1 MENQI
6 SADSLVNQKIKM
18 DAEARESINKS
29 RRKAGKGKRGIL
41 KSQSKGSHSVENRVG
56 IDRRRKYSI

>member
-1 MENQI
+1 
-6 SADSLVNQKIKM
+6 M

-29 RRKAGKGKRGIL
+29 RRKAGKGKRIIL